1 VQGGLGRLAGLTRVV
16 ESMLYSTLRAEY
28 SQACFTWEVAMASV
42 AYPPYAIRGIVSGQW
57 VYWCTLGMA
66 AWSYA
71 YMPRGSIRTALIV
84 TPILPALLIVAVAY
98 WVYQACDEYVRSRIL
113 KGIAIT
119 AVIVAF
125 CSFSYFVLELF
136 GLPRLSML
144 WINLLGWSIFNL
156 QMLYVIV
163 RSR

>member
-1 VQGGLGRLAGLTRVV
+1 
-16 ESMLYSTLRAEY
+16 
-28 SQACFTWEVAMASV
+28 MASDT
-42 AYPPYAIRGIVSGQW
+42 YPPYAIRGIVSGQW
-57 VYWCTLGMA
+57 TYWCTLGMA

-71 YMPRGSIRTALIV
+71 YMPQGSTRTALIL

-113 KGIAIT
+113 KCIVTT

-125 CSFSYFVLELF
+125 CTLSYFVLEMF
-136 GLPRLSML
+136 GLPRLSMV

-156 QMLYVIV
+156 QMLYVIL

>member
-1 VQGGLGRLAGLTRVV
+1 
-16 ESMLYSTLRAEY
+16 
-28 SQACFTWEVAMASV
+28 MASD
-42 AYPPYAIRGIVSGQW
+42 AYPPYAVRGIVSGQW
-57 VYWCTLGMA
+57 TYWGTLGMA

-71 YMPRGSIRTALIV
+71 YMPRGSTRTALIL

-113 KGIAIT
+113 KCIAMT

-125 CSFSYFVLELF
+125 CTLSCFILELF
-136 GLPRLSML
+136 GFPRLSML
-144 WINLLGWSIFNL
+144 WINLLGWSVFNL
-156 QMLYVIV
+156 QMLCVIL

>member
-1 VQGGLGRLAGLTRVV
+1 
-16 ESMLYSTLRAEY
+16 
-28 SQACFTWEVAMASV
+28 
-42 AYPPYAIRGIVSGQW
+42 
-57 VYWCTLGMA
+57 MA

-71 YMPRGSIRTALIV
+71 YMPQGSIRTALLL

-98 WVYQACDEYVRSRIL
+98 WVYQSCDEYVRSRIL
-113 KGIAIT
+113 QCIAIT

-125 CSFSYFVLELF
+125 CTSSYFVLELF
-136 GLPRLSML
+136 GLPRLSMV

-156 QMLYVIV
+156 QMLFVIL

>member
-1 VQGGLGRLAGLTRVV
+1 
-16 ESMLYSTLRAEY
+16 
-28 SQACFTWEVAMASV
+28 MASD
-42 AYPPYAIRGIVSGQW
+42 AHPPYAIRGIVFGQW
-57 VYWCTLGMA
+57 TYWGALGMA

-71 YMPRGSIRTALIV
+71 YMPQGSTRTALIL
-84 TPILPALLIVAVAY
+84 TPILPALLIVAVAC
-98 WVYQACDEYVRSRIL
+98 WVYRACDEYVRSRIL
-113 KGIAIT
+113 GCIAIT

-125 CSFSYFVLELF
+125 CTLSYFVLELF

-156 QMLYVIV
+156 QMLYVIL